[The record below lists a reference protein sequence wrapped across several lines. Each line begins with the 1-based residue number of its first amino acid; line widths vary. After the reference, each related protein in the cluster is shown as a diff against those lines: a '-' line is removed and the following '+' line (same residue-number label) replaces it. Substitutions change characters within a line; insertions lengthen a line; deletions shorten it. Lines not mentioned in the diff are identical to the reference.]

1 MEQPLLSICI
11 PTYKRADI
19 LRKTLKSIYYQ
30 DVDHN
35 LFEVCISDDSPDN
48 ETEKMIAA
56 EFSSI
61 DNLTYKKVP
70 DCGFYN
76 LINALKLGNGFF
88 LKLQND
94 YAAFNEGTLDRLIS
108 VAKQHQDKKPVIFFG
123 LGSVKNVSETTEYNS
138 FDSFI
143 KTIDINC
150 TFCSSM
156 SIWKDDFQKLNVE
169 HLECNVAFPHTT
181 LLFKQAD
188 KSHFLIDNNRYFTN
202 AELKTKGGY
211 NLPDYFVKEYTQMIK
226 DDLLDKGY
234 ISQKTYDSLEDNAL
248 RFTAEW
254 YWILKFDKRLTMKFD
269 NYKETIKE
277 ACGENGYRKF
287 EIYRRKAIFKRT
299 VKKVAKSVLSPFL
312 KKK

>member
-1 MEQPLLSICI
+1 MN
-11 PTYKRADI
+11 I
-19 LRKTLKSIYYQ
+19 LRETLKSIYNQ
-30 DVDHN
+30 NVDHS
-35 LFEVCISDDSPDN
+35 LFEVCISDDSPDD

-56 EFSSI
+56 EFGSI

-76 LINALKLGNGFF
+76 LINALKLGNGKF

-94 YAAFNEGTLDRLIS
+94 YAAFNSGSLDKLIS
-108 VAKQHQDKKPVIFFG
+108 IVRNNEKDKPVIFFG
-123 LGSVKNVSETTEYNS
+123 LGSVKGVENTKGYSS
-138 FDSFI
+138 FDDYI

-156 SIWKDDFQKLNVE
+156 SIWRDDFQKLDVE
-169 HLECNVAFPHTT
+169 HLKCNVAFPHTT

-188 KSHFLIDNNRYFTN
+188 KSSFLIDNNRYFTN

-211 NLPDYFVKEYTQMIK
+211 NLPDYFVKEYTEMIK
-226 DDLLDKGY
+226 ADLLDKGH

-248 RFTAEW
+248 KFTAEW
-254 YWILKFDKRLTMKFD
+254 YWILKFDKRFTMKFD
-269 NYKETIKE
+269 GYKETIKE

-287 EIYRRKAIFKRT
+287 EIYRGGAILKRT
-299 VKKVAKSVLSPFL
+299 VKKAAKSILSPIL